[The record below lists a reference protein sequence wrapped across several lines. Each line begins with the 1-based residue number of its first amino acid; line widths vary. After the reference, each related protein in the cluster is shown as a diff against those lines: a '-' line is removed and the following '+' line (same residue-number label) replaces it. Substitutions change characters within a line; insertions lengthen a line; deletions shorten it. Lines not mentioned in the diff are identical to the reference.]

1 MEVMTPNE
9 TNFRLAGAILFYQCK
24 SGYSCSSSGQKAAA
38 IFHFAREDGSLA
50 PGRALDMKALE
61 YFFRNSN
68 GADQLKFQD
77 SKILA
82 RSCNS
87 IVWYEKSR
95 RAPIYF
101 QIDRKNE
108 PGRAILNK
116 LSGRT
121 VVWPPLLFVIM
132 NGILLCR
139 ALKSNRRPTQKTKL
153 YIAPL
158 THINEANGAVCLPEG
173 IRFDRENSLEEKV
186 KMVSE
191 LFYQGKFGHA
201 THSMRQIEHPGGH
214 DGFWVE
220 YLKKKKHDR
229 FPVELLKPA
238 NQTLGEILK

>member
-24 SGYSCSSSGQKAAA
+24 SGYGCSSSGQKAAA

-139 ALKSNRRPTQKTKL
+139 ALKSNRRPTPKTKL

-173 IRFDRENSLEEKV
+173 IRFDRESSLEEKV

-191 LFYQGKFGHA
+191 LFYL
-201 THSMRQIEHPGGH
+201 RQIEHPGGH

-220 YLKKKKHDR
+220 YLKKKKNDR

>member
-9 TNFRLAGAILFYQCK
+9 TNFRLAGAILFYHCK

-139 ALKSNRRPTQKTKL
+139 ALKSNYKYATRFARGVKISLRK
-153 YIAPL
+153 I
-158 THINEANGAVCLPEG
+158 G
-173 IRFDRENSLEEKV
+173 I
-186 KMVSE
+186 
-191 LFYQGKFGHA
+191 
-201 THSMRQIEHPGGH
+201 
-214 DGFWVE
+214 E
-220 YLKKKKHDR
+220 Y
-229 FPVELLKPA
+229 A
-238 NQTLGEILK
+238 NQL

>member
-24 SGYSCSSSGQKAAA
+24 SGYGCSSSGQKAAA
-38 IFHFAREDGSLA
+38 IFHSAREDGSLA

-116 LSGRT
+116 LSVERSYGRRS
-121 VVWPPLLFVIM
+121 
-132 NGILLCR
+132 C
-139 ALKSNRRPTQKTKL
+139 S
-153 YIAPL
+153 
-158 THINEANGAVCLPEG
+158 
-173 IRFDRENSLEEKV
+173 
-186 KMVSE
+186 
-191 LFYQGKFGHA
+191 
-201 THSMRQIEHPGGH
+201 
-214 DGFWVE
+214 
-220 YLKKKKHDR
+220 
-229 FPVELLKPA
+229 
-238 NQTLGEILK
+238 

>member
-101 QIDRKNE
+101 QIDRKKRTRAGDSEQTFRSN
-108 PGRAILNK
+108 GRMAA
-116 LSGRT
+116 
-121 VVWPPLLFVIM
+121 
-132 NGILLCR
+132 
-139 ALKSNRRPTQKTKL
+139 ALVRDYERNP
-153 YIAPL
+153 
-158 THINEANGAVCLPEG
+158 VLP
-173 IRFDRENSLEEKV
+173 RLEEQPPPDA
-186 KMVSE
+186 E
-191 LFYQGKFGHA
+191 NETLHRA
-201 THSMRQIEHPGGH
+201 PDTHQ
-214 DGFWVE
+214 
-220 YLKKKKHDR
+220 
-229 FPVELLKPA
+229 
-238 NQTLGEILK
+238 